1 MFQKSLR
8 NILLGATIA
17 APMLA
22 LNAPH
27 TQAQDLRDF
36 NVNNATNRVLT
47 ELYVSPAD
55 RDTWGPDILGVDIL
69 NPRESVEVR
78 FSPRTSNEGCIY
90 DIRAQWND
98 GKTSDLYDYN
108 LCTLTSVN
116 FTSTPIEAL
125 W

>member
-8 NILLGATIA
+8 NILLGATLA
-17 APMLA
+17 APILA

-27 TQAQDLRDF
+27 TQAQDIRDF
-36 NVNNATNRVLT
+36 SLNNSTGNVLT

-69 NPRESVEVR
+69 RPRESAEIR

-90 DIRAQWND
+90 DIRAQWSD
-98 GKTSDLYDYN
+98 GKITELYDYN
-108 LCTLTSVN
+108 LCTLTAVN
-116 FTSTPIEAL
+116 LTNTPIQAL